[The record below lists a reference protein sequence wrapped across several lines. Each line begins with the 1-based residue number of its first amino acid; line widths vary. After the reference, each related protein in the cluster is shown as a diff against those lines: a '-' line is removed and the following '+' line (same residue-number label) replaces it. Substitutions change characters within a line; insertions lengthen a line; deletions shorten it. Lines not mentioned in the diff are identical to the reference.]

1 MLWQTLCVNARP
13 TSSAQLN
20 TNRNEEGY
28 NYQVPDNPL
37 ELPERKATVDTE
49 VWIENDI

>member
-49 VWIENDI
+49 V